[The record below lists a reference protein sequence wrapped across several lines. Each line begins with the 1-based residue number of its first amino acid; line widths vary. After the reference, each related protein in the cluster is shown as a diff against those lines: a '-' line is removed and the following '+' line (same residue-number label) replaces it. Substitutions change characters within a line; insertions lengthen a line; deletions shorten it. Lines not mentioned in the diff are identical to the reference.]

1 MSTCPDR
8 IWRRRDFLR
17 WAGTAGAAAGV
28 AGAAAAATLPGGR
41 LLTGTFPVVAFA
53 DPAPPPGAAG
63 VIGVAEA
70 GGILRLDANEN
81 PLGPSPAARRAIQEA
96 IPDGNRYP
104 IAERE
109 QLIDALAALHGCDR
123 RRILPGCG
131 STELLRAC
139 MAALL
144 MGGGRLVT
152 AEPAY
157 EDPFDYSR
165 PFGVKVTRVPVDAEG
180 AHDLAAMEREA
191 REAGVIYICN
201 PNNPTGT
208 IVDGKALADFVRR
221 VGRRATVIVDEAYH
235 DYVADPRHA
244 SMIPLI
250 DEDVRLIVTRTFSKI
265 HGLAGL
271 RLGYA
276 LGGARLMEQ
285 VGEHMTF
292 AGASVLAV
300 RAALASL
307 QDRAFTDQCRKEN
320 AAVRERLSAAL
331 VARGFPVFVSSAN
344 FVMFRLGTDVRAF
357 IPAMAQR
364 GVRVGRPF
372 PPLSEHCRVSLGTA
386 AQIDRFLSEFD
397 SWRQAAAA

>member
-1 MSTCPDR
+1 M
-8 IWRRRDFLR
+8 
-17 WAGTAGAAAGV
+17 AGAAGATAGSE
-28 AGAAAAATLPGGR
+28 LLGGR
-41 LLTGTFPVVAFA
+41 LLAGAFPALASVNV
-53 DPAPPPGAAG
+53 APPSDPGRI
-63 VIGVAEA
+63 VGVAET
-70 GGILRLDANEN
+70 GVLKLDANEN
-81 PLGPSPAARRAIQEA
+81 PLGPSPAARQAIQEA
-96 IPDGNRYP
+96 IADGNRYP
-104 IAERE
+104 IAEPE
-109 QLIDALAALHGCDR
+109 ELIDALAGLHKCDR
-123 RRILPGCG
+123 QRILLGCG

-152 AEPAY
+152 ADPAY

-165 PFGVKVTRVPVDAEG
+165 PFGTRVTRVPVDADG

-191 REAGVIYICN
+191 REASVVYVCN
-201 PNNPTGT
+201 PSNPTGT
-208 IVDGKALADFVRR
+208 IVDGKTLADFVRR

-276 LGGARLMEQ
+276 LASPKTLEP
-285 VGEHMTF
+285 VSAHMTF

-307 QDRAFTDQCRKEN
+307 QDHAFYEQCRREN

-331 VARGFPVFVSSAN
+331 VARGFPVFASSAN
-344 FVMFRLGTDVRAF
+344 FLMFRLGTDVRAF
-357 IPAMAQR
+357 ITAMAAR

-372 PPLSEHCRVSLGTA
+372 PPLTEHCRVTLGTA